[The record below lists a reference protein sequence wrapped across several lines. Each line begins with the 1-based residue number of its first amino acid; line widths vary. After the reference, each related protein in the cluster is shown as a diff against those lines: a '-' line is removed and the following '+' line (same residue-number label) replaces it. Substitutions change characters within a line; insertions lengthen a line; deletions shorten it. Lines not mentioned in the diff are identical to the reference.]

1 MERYAVFFDLDG
13 TLLTTDKR
21 VTERNRRALE
31 LAHSRGAYIVPTTGR
46 IYDGMPGAVRELPFI
61 DYAITVNGA
70 EVYDV
75 RARKALRREE
85 ISAARAL
92 EIFDIMEEFDCIYDC
107 YAKGWGYMQREHYE
121 KADEYVLEPHMR
133 QMVKSVRTPVDDIRR
148 YVASHF
154 ESVQKMQM
162 FFRELKENE
171 RASEQLRITLK
182 DECITSSIRG
192 NLEINS
198 ARANKG
204 EGMKFLCEYLGVPI
218 ENSVA
223 FGDGSNDMTMIR
235 AAGTGVAMGNAIDE
249 VKRAAK
255 LVTARN
261 DEDGVALALEK
272 LFR

>member
-31 LAHSRGAYIVPTTGR
+31 LAHSKGAYIVPTTGR
-46 IYDGMPGAVRELPFI
+46 IYDGMPDAVRELPFI

-75 RARKALRREE
+75 KAGCVLKREE
-85 ISAARAL
+85 IPAPRAI

-121 KADEYVLEPHMR
+121 KADEYVIEQHMR
-133 QMVKSVRTPVDDIRR
+133 KMVKSVRTPVDDIRR
-148 YVASHF
+148 YVISNF
-154 ESVQKMQM
+154 ESVQKLQM
-162 FFRELKENE
+162 FFRDIEENI
-171 RASEQLRITLK
+171 RASEYLKKTL
-182 DECITSSIRG
+182 DGECITSSIRG

-198 ARANKG
+198 ERANKG
-204 EGMKFLCEYLGVPI
+204 EGLRFLCSYLGVPI

-223 FGDGSNDMTMIR
+223 FGDGSNDITMIR

-255 LVTARN
+255 LVAAGN
-261 DEDGVALALEK
+261 DEDGVALTLEK
-272 LFR
+272 LFG

>member
-31 LAHSRGAYIVPTTGR
+31 LAHSKGAYIVPTTGR
-46 IYDGMPGAVRELPFI
+46 IYDGMPDAVRELPFI

-75 RARKALRREE
+75 KAGCALKREE
-85 ISAARAL
+85 IPAPRAI

-121 KADEYVLEPHMR
+121 KADEYVIEQHMR
-133 QMVKSVRTPVDDIRR
+133 KMVKSVRTPVDDIRR
-148 YVASHF
+148 YVISNF
-154 ESVQKMQM
+154 ESVQKLQM
-162 FFRELKENE
+162 FFRDIEENI
-171 RASEQLRITLK
+171 RASEYLKKTL
-182 DECITSSIRG
+182 DGECITSSIRG

-198 ARANKG
+198 ERANKG
-204 EGMKFLCEYLGVPI
+204 EGLRFLCSYLGVPI

-223 FGDGSNDMTMIR
+223 FGDGSNDITMIR

-255 LVTARN
+255 LVAAGN
-261 DEDGVALALEK
+261 DEDGVALTLEK
-272 LFR
+272 LFG

>member
-1 MERYAVFFDLDG
+1 M
-13 TLLTTDKR
+13 
-21 VTERNRRALE
+21 
-31 LAHSRGAYIVPTTGR
+31 
-46 IYDGMPGAVRELPFI
+46 
-61 DYAITVNGA
+61 
-70 EVYDV
+70 
-75 RARKALRREE
+75 RK
-85 ISAARAL
+85 
-92 EIFDIMEEFDCIYDC
+92 
-107 YAKGWGYMQREHYE
+107 
-121 KADEYVLEPHMR
+121 
-133 QMVKSVRTPVDDIRR
+133 MVKSVRTPVDDIRR
-148 YVASHF
+148 YVTSHF

-223 FGDGSNDMTMIR
+223 FGDGSNDMTMIM